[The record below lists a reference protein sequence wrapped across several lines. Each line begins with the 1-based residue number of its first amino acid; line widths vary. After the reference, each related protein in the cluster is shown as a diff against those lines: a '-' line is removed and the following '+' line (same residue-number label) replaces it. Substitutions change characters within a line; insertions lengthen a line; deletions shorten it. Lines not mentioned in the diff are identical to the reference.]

1 MNGEHLDRTLD
12 DKTIDS
18 NNKATVAVILAG
30 GSGSRMRN
38 STPKQLRNL
47 GGIPVVIRTANAFQM
62 CQDVKSIIIVAR
74 KEDISIISNYCASYG
89 ISKLQKIV
97 SGGSTRLHSAQAGF
111 ESIETNEGFVAVH
124 DAARCLI
131 TTEQISNIIN
141 IANEYGA
148 AIAACSERDTIKQV
162 DDQGAIVSTINR
174 NSIFHA
180 QTPQIFKKELYKTA
194 LYKAL
199 KDNAEITDDAQMV
212 ERCGERVM
220 VVDCGQENIKI
231 TYESDIAIAESILDR
246 RQINEVM

>member
-1 MNGEHLDRTLD
+1 MNGVHLDRTLIN
-12 DKTIDS
+12 KTLDS
-18 NNKATVAVILAG
+18 NMKATVAVILAG

-38 STPKQLRNL
+38 STPKQLRNI
-47 GGIPVVIRTANAFQM
+47 GGIPVIIRAATAFQM

-74 KEDISIISNYCASYG
+74 EEDINIISNYCASYD
-89 ISKLQKIV
+89 INKLQKIV
-97 SGGSTRLHSAQAGF
+97 PGGSTRLRSAQAGF
-111 ESIETNEGFVAVH
+111 ESIVTNESLIAVH

-141 IANEYGA
+141 IADEYGA

-162 DDQGAIVSTINR
+162 DEQGAVVSTINR

-180 QTPQIFKKELYKTA
+180 QTPQIFKKELYRAA
-194 LYKAL
+194 LHRAL
-199 KDNAEITDDAQMV
+199 KDDTEITDDAQMV

-231 TYESDIAIAESILDR
+231 TYESDIAIAESILVR

>member
-1 MNGEHLDRTLD
+1 MNGVHLDRTLIN
-12 DKTIDS
+12 KTLDS
-18 NNKATVAVILAG
+18 NMKATVAVILAG

-38 STPKQLRNL
+38 STPKQLRNI
-47 GGIPVVIRTANAFQM
+47 GGIPVIIRAVTAFQM

-74 KEDISIISNYCASYG
+74 EEDINIISNYCASYG
-89 ISKLQKIV
+89 INKLQKNV
-97 SGGSTRLHSAQAGF
+97 PDGSTRLHSAQAGF
-111 ESIETNEGFVAVH
+111 ESIVTNESLIAVH
-124 DAARCLI
+124 DAACCLI

-148 AIAACSERDTIKQV
+148 AIAACSGRDTIKQV
-162 DDQGAIVSTINR
+162 DEQGTVVSTINR

-180 QTPQIFKKELYKTA
+180 QTPQIFNKELYRAA
-194 LYKAL
+194 LHKAL
-199 KDNAEITDDAQMV
+199 KDDTEITDDAQMV

-231 TYESDIAIAESILDR
+231 TYESDIAIAESILVR

>member
-1 MNGEHLDRTLD
+1 MGSKSTGRE
-12 DKTIDS
+12 
-18 NNKATVAVILAG
+18 TVAIILAG
-30 GSGSRMRN
+30 GSGKRMVN
-38 STPKQLRNL
+38 PMPKQLREIN
-47 GGIPVVIRTANAFQM
+47 GIPVIIRSAKAFQL
-62 CQDVKSIIIVAR
+62 CQDVDSIIIVSR
-74 KEDISIISNYCASYG
+74 QEDIETIYKFCKTYN

-97 SGGSTRLHSAQAGF
+97 PGGSTRLHSAVAGF
-111 ESIETNEGFVAVH
+111 EAIETCAKMVAIH

-131 TTEQISNIIN
+131 TPEQISIIVN
-141 IANEYGA
+141 KAIEFGA

-162 DDQGAIVSTINR
+162 DEKGAIVSTINR